1 MQPDLVEK
9 WTAQHG
15 VAITDTQRKRLATHQ
30 DMVLEKNRYMN
41 LTAITDPVEF
51 AVKHII
57 DSLTLLPY
65 IPPALGIT
73 LADVGTGA
81 GFPGLAL
88 AIVREDL
95 QVTLVDSLRKR
106 IVFLQEV
113 VAALGLQNVSC
124 IHARAEDLTRE
135 GAAFDICT
143 ARAVARLDKLAKW
156 VLPITKSGGTFL
168 AMKGADVQAEVD
180 EAKPVIE
187 KLGGCVKAIDL
198 VEIAPGLAHSVVM
211 VEKAL

>member
-113 VAALGLQNVSC
+113 VDTLGLQNVSC
-124 IHARAEDLTRE
+124 IHARAEDL
-135 GAAFDICT
+135 
-143 ARAVARLDKLAKW
+143 AR
-156 VLPITKSGGTFL
+156 
-168 AMKGADVQAEVD
+168 
-180 EAKPVIE
+180 
-187 KLGGCVKAIDL
+187 
-198 VEIAPGLAHSVVM
+198 
-211 VEKAL
+211 